1 MITISTVGNYVMAT
15 HLPVTSNAETATVTA
30 TTIDEPYAVVG
41 VTDGIG
47 DAAGVQSIYSKSSNI
62 NQES

>member
-1 MITISTVGNYVMAT
+1 MAT

-30 TTIDEPYAVVG
+30 TTIDELYAVVG